1 MTDTMTP
8 RPPSMLGATIDELWG
23 IIQGRRDASPD
34 ESYTVRLLTGDEDQL
49 LKKVGEEAT
58 EVVMA
63 AKDHDCDHLRYEVVD
78 LLYHTL
84 VVCARAGLEAD
95 EIAAEIRGRFK

>member
-1 MTDTMTP
+1 MTDAST
-8 RPPSMLGATIDELWG
+8 LGTTIDELWAV
-23 IIQGRRDASPD
+23 IEGRRTASID
-34 ESYTVRLLTGDEDQL
+34 DSYTARLLTGEEDRL

-63 AKDHDCDHLRYEVVD
+63 AKDGDHDHLRYEVVD

-84 VVCARAGLEAD
+84 VTCARYDLSAD
-95 EIAAEIRGRFK
+95 ELAAEIRGRFK

>member
-1 MTDTMTP
+1 MTETP
-8 RPPSMLGATIDELWG
+8 TLGATIDELWAV
-23 IIQGRRDASPD
+23 IEGRRAAKADAS
-34 ESYTVRLLTGDEDQL
+34 YTARLLTGDEDQL

-63 AKDHDCDHLRYEVVD
+63 AKDHDHDHLRYEVVD

-84 VVCARAGLEAD
+84 VTCARYELSAEEL
-95 EIAAEIRGRFK
+95 AAEIRGRFK